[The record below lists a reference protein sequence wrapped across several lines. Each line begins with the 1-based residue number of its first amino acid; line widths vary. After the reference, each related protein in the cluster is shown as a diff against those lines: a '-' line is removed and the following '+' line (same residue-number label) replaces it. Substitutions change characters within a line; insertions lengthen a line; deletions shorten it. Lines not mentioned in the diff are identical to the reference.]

1 MASPTDDGSHS
12 LSAKSPASCAPT
24 PTSSGLSS
32 GLTSGFTSGFKSG
45 CTAPPGQPLR
55 RAKTVDEPPR
65 RTWAASNPSDAPTP
79 ERLVR
84 RSSSLSDYSIEAR
97 NILNPATQAHV
108 EPQSPESSPLASL
121 SLAFALLP
129 AIAGSLFQNGHGFV
143 TDIMLLG
150 LAGVFLHWSVTQPWL
165 WYHAAQ
171 QVRVQHEA
179 DADSAVEDDS
189 DAKPPVPGAGATR
202 PGLENVP
209 EEDEAGSDEAEKGR
223 AVPRQTTAQQQAALR
238 ELHVYE
244 VAALVAC
251 LVLPLVSAGLLHAI
265 RAQLSRPSEGLVSN
279 YNLTI
284 FLLVS
289 ELRVFSHMLRLVQSR
304 TLHLQRVVH
313 RHSPFASSPA
323 DDLVRR
329 LDRLEALISSPDAP
343 HGATASWPAASS
355 GLDLPA
361 GLVNAKQEA
370 AISRH
375 VRNALSPDLEAL
387 NRAVRR
393 YEKKTTLLQ
402 LQTEARFATLDARI
416 DDAIALAAAAAKN
429 SLPVRSRLLRAVD
442 SLTATALL
450 PFRAAAALI
459 FLPLRWSFALAR
471 RAQHKQLSSAA
482 RPPARSSR
490 SGKAPLQQR
499 PGSDRAPARTAKR

>member
-1 MASPTDDGSHS
+1 MASPTDDGSRP
-12 LSAKSPASCAPT
+12 LPAKSPASAST
-24 PTSSGLSS
+24 AT
-32 GLTSGFTSGFKSG
+32 TSGFN
-45 CTAPPGQPLR
+45 GQPGHALR
-55 RAKTVDEPPR
+55 RAKTGDEATR
-65 RTWAASNPSDAPTP
+65 RTCMTSNCSDAAPP

-97 NILNPATQAHV
+97 NILNPATQAHA
-108 EPQSPESSPLASL
+108 ELASPESSSLASL

-179 DADSAVEDDS
+179 DGDSAAVEDDS
-189 DAKPPVPGAGATR
+189 DAKAPVPGAGATR
-202 PGLENVP
+202 RGLEKVP

-223 AVPRQTTAQQQAALR
+223 AVPREATLEQQAALR
-238 ELHVYE
+238 ELHFYE

-251 LVLPLVSAGLLHAI
+251 LVLPLASAGLLHAI

-289 ELRVFSHMLRLVQSR
+289 ELRVFSHMLRLVQAR

-313 RHSPFASSPA
+313 QHSPLAASSA
-323 DDLVRR
+323 HDDLAGR
-329 LDRLEALISSPDAP
+329 LDRLEMLLGSLD
-343 HGATASWPAASS
+343 GATASPPAAAASP
-355 GLDLPA
+355 GLDLGP
-361 GLVNAKQEA
+361 GLVNGLGSKQEA
-370 AISRH
+370 QVTRN
-375 VRNALSPDLEAL
+375 VRNAISPDLDAL
-387 NRAVRR
+387 NRALRR

-402 LQTEARFATLDARI
+402 LQSEARFATLDARM

-429 SLPVRSRLLRAVD
+429 SLPVRSRLLRALD

-450 PFRAAAALI
+450 PFRAAAGLLL
-459 FLPLRWSFALAR
+459 LPLRWSFALAR
-471 RAQHKQLSSAA
+471 RAQHKPQSPAA
-482 RPPARSSR
+482 RPSARSSR
-490 SGKAPLQQR
+490 SAKAPVQQR
-499 PGSDRAPARTAKR
+499 LAPDRAPIRAAKR